1 MMLAR
6 TNRVEEGRAQLEAVL
21 KPAEAAYNIGSVLEQ
36 TGRKDQA
43 REEYNKA
50 LKLDPN
56 FQQAQ
61 ARLSAL
67 N

>member
-1 MMLAR
+1 MLAR
-6 TNRVEEGRAQLEAVL
+6 TGRVPEARTQLESVL
-21 KPAEAAYNIGSVLEQ
+21 KPAEAAYNSGSVLE
-36 TGRKDQA
+36 TVGRKDQA
-43 REEYNKA
+43 REEYTRA
-50 LKLDPN
+50 LKLDPG